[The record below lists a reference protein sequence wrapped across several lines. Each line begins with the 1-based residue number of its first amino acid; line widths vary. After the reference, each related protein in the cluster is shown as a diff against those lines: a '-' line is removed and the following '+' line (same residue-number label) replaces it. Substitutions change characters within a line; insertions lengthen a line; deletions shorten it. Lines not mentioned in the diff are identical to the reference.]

1 MTARSLFFRKPL
13 SMNRF
18 FVLPSALPAVA
29 TTLLL
34 RAVLALTFSLSAAL
48 VHGHGGDDHSDESA
62 ATALATPGS
71 ARATLQGEF
80 AEAVLTAGDD
90 ALLLWLDESDSN
102 APLRAELQLQ
112 LDEQK
117 LTLESLE
124 TGSYRAAL
132 ATPLTHGSH
141 VVVLAVISDAGVDLL
156 HGELLI
162 PEHDDHTET
171 AASNWLWGLLLL
183 PLLAAAFWFHGRRQ
197 RSIASGLALL
207 LLLPSFMNETAYA
220 SGDHSDGHSHGE
232 EAAAVAIATGD
243 APRRLPDGSLFVPK
257 PAQRLLNVRTER
269 ISIGEHA
276 ISLRLNGQVI
286 ADPNGSGL
294 VQAPQTGRLLP
305 VDKRLPSLGRTVKAG
320 EVLALLEPVLNQS
333 ERANMTGEL
342 ARVEASLIAAE
353 KRLQR
358 LSGIRDSVPR
368 RELDQAEVEVAGLRA
383 QRDALQASLHA
394 KLPLRAPISGVISD
408 ASVVAGAQME
418 AGDTVY
424 EIISNDTL
432 AVEAAAYD
440 DRYLRSVQQAVFV
453 HNGKEFPLKLLG
465 VGRKLRDQAVPV
477 QFQVIGNARELA
489 TGAIGTVL
497 AQSSDQQRGA
507 SVPQSALLR
516 GDDGRPTVLVK
527 IAPEQ
532 FKLVAVL
539 SEPLPDN
546 RALISD
552 GLHDG
557 DRVVISGA
565 SLLQQIR

>member
-1 MTARSLFFRKPL
+1 MKP
-13 SMNRF
+13 F
-18 FVLPSALPAVA
+18 SALPAAVA
-29 TTLLL
+29 
-34 RAVLALTFSLSAAL
+34 AVLIGLSAAL
-48 VHGHGGDDHSDESA
+48 LPGTVHSHGGEEHGDEA
-62 ATALATPGS
+62 AVALPVEVAA

-80 AEAVLTAGDD
+80 AEAVLAASDEQ
-90 ALLLWLDESDSN
+90 LMLWLDDSASN
-102 APLRAELQLQ
+102 APLQAELQLQ
-112 LDEQK
+112 LGEQ
-117 LTLESLE
+117 LLSPTAVEPG
-124 TGSYRAAL
+124 TYRLAL
-132 ATPLTHGSH
+132 STPLAHGTH
-141 VVVLAVISDAGVDLL
+141 VIVLTVITDAGADLL
-156 HGELLI
+156 SGELLI
-162 PEHDDHTET
+162 PEHADDAHTHASRWWWALLLVPI
-171 AASNWLWGLLLL
+171 AAAVAWRYRGRQLGITLLAGSLLL
-183 PLLAAAFWFHGRRQ
+183 PTLVSREAQAG
-197 RSIASGLALL
+197 
-207 LLLPSFMNETAYA
+207 
-220 SGDHSDGHSHGE
+220 GDHSDGHSHGDE
-232 EAAAVAIATGD
+232 TPAVAVASGE

-257 PAQRLLNVRTER
+257 SVQRLLNVRTEA
-269 ISIGEHA
+269 ITIGEHA

-320 EVLALLEPVLNQS
+320 DVLALLEPVLNQS

-342 ARVEASLIAAE
+342 ARVEASLAAAE

-394 KLPLRAPISGVISD
+394 KLPLRAPISGVISE
-408 ASVVAGAQME
+408 ASVVAGAQIE

-453 HNGKEFPLKLLG
+453 HNGKEYPLKLLG

-546 RALISD
+546 RALVSD

>member
-1 MTARSLFFRKPL
+1 MTRHASPVWNRLTMKLFSAPAAL
-13 SMNRF
+13 AA
-18 FVLPSALPAVA
+18 VLIGLCTALLPS
-29 TTLLL
+29 T
-34 RAVLALTFSLSAAL
+34 
-48 VHGHGGDDHSDESA
+48 VHGHGGEDHGDEA
-62 ATALATPGS
+62 AVALPVDVAA

-80 AEAVLTAGDD
+80 AEAVLTASDEQ
-90 ALLLWLDESDSN
+90 LLLWLDASASN
-102 APLRAELQLQ
+102 APLQAELQLQ
-112 LDEQK
+112 LGEHM
-117 LTLESLE
+117 LSPTAVEPG
-124 TGSYRAAL
+124 TYRVAL
-132 ATPLTHGSH
+132 STPLAHGTHAI
-141 VVVLAVISDAGVDLL
+141 VLTVITDAGADLL
-156 HGELLI
+156 SGELLI
-162 PEHDDHTET
+162 PEHADEAH
-171 AASNWLWGLLLL
+171 ASASHGWWALLLL
-183 PLLAAAFWFHGRRQ
+183 PIGAVVALFAWRYRRRQ
-197 RSIASGLALL
+197 LGITLL
-207 LLLPSFMNETAYA
+207 LTSLLLPTLGSREAQA
-220 SGDHSDGHSHGE
+220 GGDHSDGHSHGE
-232 EAAAVAIATGD
+232 ETPAAAIAAGE

-257 PAQRLLNVRTER
+257 SVQRLLNVRTEA
-269 ISIGEHA
+269 ITIGEHA
-276 ISLRLNGQVI
+276 VSLRLNGQVI

-305 VDKRLPSLGRTVKAG
+305 VDKRLPTLGRTVKAG
-320 EVLALLEPVLNQS
+320 EVLALLEPILNQS

-394 KLPLRAPISGVISD
+394 KLPLRAPISGVISE
-408 ASVVAGAQME
+408 ASVVAGAQVE

-532 FKLVAVL
+532 FKLVAVV

-546 RALISD
+546 RALVSD

>member
-1 MTARSLFFRKPL
+1 MTAHSSTAQTAHFFGQATMTRRPMLSSFLFATAL
-13 SMNRF
+13 S
-18 FVLPSALPAVA
+18 VV
-29 TTLLL
+29 
-34 RAVLALTFSLSAAL
+34 AAL
-48 VHGHGGDDHSDESA
+48 LPGRAHGHGGEDHGDEAPA
-62 ATALATPGS
+62 AVAPVSNA

-80 AEAVLTAGDD
+80 SEAVLAASDEQ
-90 ALLLWLDESDSN
+90 LLLWLDDSASN
-102 APLRAELQLQ
+102 APLQAELQLQ
-112 LDEQK
+112 LGEQ
-117 LTLESLE
+117 TLALE
-124 TGSYRAAL
+124 TVEPGTYRHAL
-132 ATPLTHGSH
+132 ATPLAHGSH
-141 VVVLAVISDAGVDLL
+141 VIVLTVITENGADLL
-156 HGELLI
+156 SGELLI
-162 PEHDDHTET
+162 PEHADDAHSH
-171 AASNWLWGLLLL
+171 ASRWWWSLLLVPVGAVALWFHRRRQHAAIL
-183 PLLAAAFWFHGRRQ
+183 PGVLLLAALMSPLTSRDAQAGGDASDGHTHGDEAQ
-197 RSIASGLALL
+197 PVSIAS
-207 LLLPSFMNETAYA
+207 
-220 SGDHSDGHSHGE
+220 
-232 EAAAVAIATGD
+232 GD

-257 PAQRLLNVRTER
+257 SVQRLLNVRTEQ
-269 ISIGEHA
+269 IGIGEHA

-294 VQAPQTGRLLP
+294 VQAPQTGRIVP
-305 VDKRLPSLGRTVKAG
+305 VGKRLPTLGSTVKAG
-320 EVLALLEPVLNQS
+320 DTLALLEPILSQA
-333 ERANMTGEL
+333 ERASMIGEL
-342 ARVEASLIAAE
+342 ARVEAALAAAE

-368 RELDQAEVEVAGLRA
+368 RELDQAEVEVAGLRG
-383 QRDALQASLHA
+383 QHEALQASLHA
-394 KLPLRAPISGVISD
+394 KLPLRAPISGVISE
-408 ASVVAGAQME
+408 AAVIAGAQIE
-418 AGDTVY
+418 AGNTVF

-453 HNGKEFPLKLLG
+453 HNGKEYPLKLLG

-497 AQSSDQQRGA
+497 AQSSDRQRGA

-516 GDDGRPTVLVK
+516 GDDGRPTVLIK

-532 FKLVAVL
+532 FKLVAVS

-546 RALISD
+546 RALVSD